1 MFDIAIFY
9 NHHAYDNFKLLSY
22 DETKLHRLK
31 LILHRGF
38 VDQLQCLFVF
48 LILCFLTATIIL
60 CMCMCMCMCI
70 YISLFFYIFI
80 TWSMNRVDQCRIV
93 QKVKL
98 AAGEINVSTQKKG
111 FMRSFCFHILYQIK
125 FQFIER
131 FTLFD

>member
-9 NHHAYDNFKLLSY
+9 NHHACDNFKLLSY

-60 CMCMCMCMCI
+60 CMCI

-80 TWSMNRVDQCRIV
+80 TWSMNRVD
-93 QKVKL
+93 
-98 AAGEINVSTQKKG
+98 
-111 FMRSFCFHILYQIK
+111 
-125 FQFIER
+125 
-131 FTLFD
+131 